1 MKLGNVSFGLGSLS
15 LVNSGVKKAVV
26 VAEPQLVALSTKGGF
41 SITAPAST
49 ALNVAS
55 GDNIMFVNNIA
66 WAENAIA
73 TRDEQIVAVA
83 AENGLDLDNEVD
95 AKTLLDGIT
104 RWFVGKAYAK
114 KSKTGAQVMTPVRM
128 TNEEKQELL
137 NSQIDDIV
145 AANRDALIEKFG
157 LDTSASDDE
166 IKSHITI
173 DDIATPE
180 VPAYVGA
187 KLAANGNAQGTGVK
201 LSFSDTSTW
210 EQLKSDL
217 EDKTS
222 VKRVYTIDT
231 KNPIKEVMNNGFE
244 DVEVVLY
251 PIGDY
256 TDEKP
261 MRVAKKSADVEAE
274 SVDMSNAAM

>member
-26 VAEPQLVALSTKGGF
+26 VIKPQLVALSTKGGF
-41 SITAPAST
+41 SITATAST

-66 WAENAIA
+66 WVENAIA
-73 TRDEQIVAVA
+73 TRDEKIVALA
-83 AENGLDLDNEVD
+83 AEYKLDLDNEVD
-95 AKTLLDGIT
+95 AKTLLDGVT
-104 RWFVGKAYAK
+104 RWFIGKAYAK

-137 NSQIDDIV
+137 NSQIDNIV

-187 KLAANGNAQGTGVK
+187 KLASNGNAKGVGVK
-201 LSFSDTSTW
+201 LSFSDSSTW

-217 EDKTS
+217 DDKSS
-222 VKRVYTIDT
+222 VKRAFDIDT

-251 PIGDY
+251 PLGDY

-261 MRVAKKSADVEAE
+261 MRGAKKTANVEATDAVAE
-274 SVDMSNAAM
+274 